1 MDNIIQSFQVEE
13 MNLRGRLVRMDHIL
27 DEIITQHNYPEWVGF
42 ALAEA
47 LLVNAALASSIKMEG
62 KLSLQIQS
70 EGAIKLIATDFF
82 AGKDGD
88 EPTMRGYVKYDEERK
103 ARGEADLKNGVFG
116 VIIDLGEG
124 MQPYQGLAKL
134 ESNITESAVA
144 YFRDSEQL
152 PTDFHSE
159 IFYDALKKQWY
170 GGLIMIQHMA
180 SLGGKN
186 AHDGVGF
193 DEAKM
198 RINTIEREELVSD
211 ELTGEELI
219 YRLFH
224 DFNPTANAAQT
235 IRFGCQCSE
244 ERVRT
249 SLSIYSAKD
258 LTHMTNEDGRITADC
273 QFCGAHYDLDPKTVG
288 FEAEKNKA

>member
-13 MNLRGRLVRMDHIL
+13 MNLRGRIVRMDHIL
-27 DEIITQHNYPEWVGF
+27 DEIISQHNYPEWVGF

-47 LLVNAALASSIKMEG
+47 LLVNAALASSIKMDG

-82 AGKDGD
+82 AQQDG
-88 EPTMRGYVKYDEERK
+88 EPPMLRGYVKFDEERK
-103 ARGEADLKNGVFG
+103 ARGEPDFKNGVFG
-116 VIIDLGEG
+116 VVIDLGDN
-124 MQPYQGLAKL
+124 MQPYQGLARL
-134 ESNITESAVA
+134 EGGITESAKA

-152 PTDFHSE
+152 PTDFE
-159 IFYDALKKQWY
+159 TAIFFDALKKQWH

-180 SLGGKN
+180 SIGGKN
-186 AHDGVGF
+186 AHEGSGF
-193 DEAKM
+193 EEAKM
-198 RINTIEREELVSD
+198 RISTTEREELVSD
-211 ELTGEELI
+211 ELTAQELV

-224 DFNPTANAAQT
+224 DYNPTANPPLP

-244 ERVRT
+244 ERVRN

-258 LTHMTNEDGRITADC
+258 LTHMTNDEGRITADC
-273 QFCGAHYDLDPKTVG
+273 QFCGRHYDLDPQTVG
-288 FEAEKNKA
+288 FEAKKD